1 MDTSMEDL
9 FSDFD
14 KSTVLVEAADTKK
27 NSIENHNLMVLT
39 TETIGNETIR
49 IEGVYQASTQS
60 LCLVVELHENSSL
73 SSCINL
79 EIPYQYPSSSTN
91 LSETEN
97 IPIHICTL
105 CDKNHFMNIITY
117 PQHQTS
123 TVFADLSSTSSSF
136 SSMFACSKR
145 LIDILCDIENKDIRD
160 NPDLVRLC
168 SLPNGLVY
176 AIWYTTMDKKLHCSV
191 AFPLSCCK
199 SIVTWAFIRNPAAN
213 STVSRIIDNTLA
225 DNHCTQI
232 ENNTVNDLLIGLTK
246 DGEGIGVWF
255 DSSEDVYNKKV
266 LNITE
271 FSLPQSPDP
280 ITKCRAQGS
289 WLHVITQSG
298 HLMSVH
304 FSLQLKQC
312 NDNNNGKS
320 TRWNLLCQSTNFPRL
335 PIHLSPVNNIE
346 QWIKSYPRWRN
357 LNVCDFTRLADG
369 HLGSVDSRGCKT
381 RLVDLLSS
389 KSEIDTPVNYT
400 EQQLNQTFME
410 LIKTKYQMKSYL
422 ACLLLLNRLSN
433 LKVNIDKNDWS
444 QFPLDCKIY
453 LTSCRADHEP
463 GSQSPLELIVDITV
477 QNTTTDDNLEENI
490 NELLFHSDLNNFSLN
505 NLAQIILFKSYIN
518 NNTKNYIISDY
529 LEKYLY
535 IVIKIEAVRTDYES
549 SSLPLSSPSSSN
561 MKDLITDVDN
571 NVVNNHHSLVYT
583 YRELW
588 FSSPIINNSD
598 NSKLRRF
605 IIPSVNWLQIFH
617 MTELNNSSLF
627 QQELLPTTT
636 NRMFSFDGGTLRVD
650 VQLEFQPP
658 ILPQYLY
665 CFNQKL
671 FKNEKKFDHSP
682 IFVTIGH
689 GCLDCLHFLYQIE
702 NNSLLK
708 IVENENPMKFIHTMH
723 ININD
728 SVFQSIISDIFKN
741 SISFSS
747 NHHENFLKLMVKS
760 NNSNNG
766 QLFYCCLTH
775 QSVKFEWS
783 VNLDPFNFKQE
794 NKKEGETSNID
805 NNNYSSNTWCFTISS
820 ICLQTLWSVYK
831 AIELRQKIS
840 LQKNNSIET
849 FKRPTVEQLRLE
861 CSILKKLL
869 TSLHDIQES
878 ISNKDNN
885 NNNVNGNYLTEK
897 LLSEPKCMLNFL
909 LDSYCVIR
917 KTAMSSSLFYQ

>member
-14 KSTVLVEAADTKK
+14 KSTVLVEADTKK
-27 NSIENHNLMVLT
+27 NSTEKHDLMVLT

-60 LCLVVELHENSSL
+60 LCLVIELHENSSL

-136 SSMFACSKR
+136 SSIFACSKR
-145 LIDILCDIENKDIRD
+145 FIDILCDIENEDIRD

-199 SIVTWAFIRNPAAN
+199 PIVTWAFIRNPAAN

-381 RLVDLLSS
+381 RLVDLLS

-433 LKVNIDKNDWS
+433 FKVNIDKNDWS
-444 QFPLDCKIY
+444 QSPLDCKIY
-453 LTSCRADHEP
+453 LTSCRADHES

-477 QNTTTDDNLEENI
+477 Q
-490 NELLFHSDLNNFSLN
+490 
-505 NLAQIILFKSYIN
+505 
-518 NNTKNYIISDY
+518 
-529 LEKYLY
+529 
-535 IVIKIEAVRTDYES
+535 
-549 SSLPLSSPSSSN
+549 
-561 MKDLITDVDN
+561 DLITDVDN

-598 NSKLRRF
+598 NSK
-605 IIPSVNWLQIFH
+605 
-617 MTELNNSSLF
+617 
-627 QQELLPTTT
+627 
-636 NRMFSFDGGTLRVD
+636 MFSFDGGTLRVD

-671 FKNEKKFDHSP
+671 FKNVKKFDHSP

-689 GCLDCLHFLYQIE
+689 CCLDCLHFLYQIE

-783 VNLDPFNFKQE
+783 VNLDPFSFKQE
-794 NKKEGETSNID
+794 NNKEGETSNID

-869 TSLHDIQES
+869 TSLHDIRES

-885 NNNVNGNYLTEK
+885 NNIVNGNYLTEK
-897 LLSEPKCMLNFL
+897 LLPEPKCTLNFL

>member
-14 KSTVLVEAADTKK
+14 KSTVLVETADTKK
-27 NSIENHNLMVLT
+27 NNTEKHDVMVLA

-49 IEGVYQASTQS
+49 IEGVHQASTQS
-60 LCLVVELHENSSL
+60 LCLTIELHENSLL

-79 EIPYQYPSSSTN
+79 EIPYHYPSSSTN
-91 LSETEN
+91 LSETKN
-97 IPIHICTL
+97 IPVHICTL
-105 CDKNHFMNIITY
+105 CDKNHFMNVITY

-123 TVFADLSSTSSSF
+123 TVFADLSFTSSS
-136 SSMFACSKR
+136 SSSIFTCSKR
-145 LIDILCDIENKDIRD
+145 FINILCDIENEDIKCD
-160 NPDLVRLC
+160 PDLVRLC

-176 AIWYTTMDKKLHCSV
+176 AIWYTTMNKKLHCSV

-199 SIVTWAFIRNPAAN
+199 PIVTWAFIRNPAAN
-213 STVSRIIDNTLA
+213 STLSRIIDNTLA
-225 DNHCTQI
+225 DNRCTQI

-246 DGEGIGVWF
+246 DGEGVGVWF
-255 DSSEDVYNKKV
+255 DSSDVCNKKV

-298 HLMSVH
+298 HLTSVH

-312 NDNNNGKS
+312 NDNNNNSES
-320 TRWNLLCQSTNFPRL
+320 TKWNLLCQPTNFPRL

-346 QWIKSYPRWRN
+346 QWIKSCPRWRN

-369 HLGSVDSRGCKT
+369 HLGSVDSQGCKT

-389 KSEIDTPVNYT
+389 KSEIDAPVNYT
-400 EQQLNQTFME
+400 EQQLNQTFMK

-433 LKVNIDKNDWS
+433 FKVNTDKNDWS
-444 QFPLDCKIY
+444 QFPLDCKVY
-453 LTSCRADHEP
+453 LTSCRADHES
-463 GSQSPLELIVDITV
+463 GNQSPLELIVDITV
-477 QNTTTDDNLEENI
+477 QNTTTDDNLGENI
-490 NELLFHSDLNNFSLN
+490 NELLFHSDLNKISLN
-505 NLAQIILFKSYIN
+505 NMAQIILFKSYM

-535 IVIKIEAVRTDYES
+535 IVIKMEAVRTDCES
-549 SSLPLSSPSSSN
+549 SSLSSSSSN
-561 MKDLITDVDN
+561 LKDLITDADK

-588 FSSPIINNSD
+588 FSSPININSD
-598 NSKLRRF
+598 NSKLRRC
-605 IIPSVNWLQIFH
+605 IIPSTNWLQIFH
-617 MTELNNSSLF
+617 ITELNHSSLF
-627 QQELLPTTT
+627 QQNLLPTTT
-636 NRMFSFDGGTLRVD
+636 NTNRIFSIDGSTLQVNI
-650 VQLEFQPP
+650 QLEFQPP
-658 ILPQYLY
+658 IIPQYLD
-665 CFNQKL
+665 CFNQKS
-671 FKNEKKFDHSP
+671 FETIKICNHSP
-682 IFVTIGH
+682 IFVNIGH
-689 GCLDCLHFLYQIE
+689 SHLDCIHFLYQIKT
-702 NNSLLK
+702 NSLLNN
-708 IVENENPMKFIHTMH
+708 VVNDNPMKLIHTMH

-741 SISFSS
+741 PISCSS
-747 NHHENFLKLMVKS
+747 NHHENFLKLMVKN

-766 QLFYCCLTH
+766 QLFYCCLTN
-775 QSVKFEWS
+775 QSVKCEWS
-783 VNLDPFNFKQE
+783 LNLDPFNFKQE
-794 NKKEGETSNID
+794 NKKEVEINNID

-820 ICLQTLWSVYK
+820 VCLQTLWSMYR

-869 TSLHDIQES
+869 TSLHDVRGRIG
-878 ISNKDNN
+878 NKDNN
-885 NNNVNGNYLTEK
+885 NINDNYLTEK
-897 LLSEPKCMLNFL
+897 LFSESKCMLNFL

-917 KTAMSSSLFYQ
+917 KTAMSSCLFYQ